1 MPLFLPVGPGTPSS
15 SLAKDA
21 TLSRSRSRVRIPP
34 GSPNPPAGSGVVRKS
49 RRLRKLQSKHQL
61 ACTTSGNTGGGTWH
75 HRSCSP
81 CSRFEASRGR
91 IKRSSYRPAWCLRGG
106 LEDLGDH
113 RTDVLFSRIARTA
126 RASAS
131 CRARTTRKSFT
142 LAPGAFSSCATAPR
156 ASCSGSGL
164 RGFFVD
170 GVASRRRDVWKLLH
184 LQRSVR
190 EQTLMPFRG
199 LQFSPHS

>member
-1 MPLFLPVGPGTPSS
+1 MPLFLPIGPGTPSS

-61 ACTTSGNTGGGTWH
+61 ACTTSCNTGGGTWH

-91 IKRSSYRPAWCLRGG
+91 IKRSSYRPAWCLRAG

-131 CRARTTRKSFT
+131 CRARTTRKSCSPWR
-142 LAPGAFSSCATAPR
+142 LARSPR
-156 ASCSGSGL
+156 A
-164 RGFFVD
+164 RPRRARAAR
-170 GVASRRRDVWKLLH
+170 GVASAASSLTEWHLDVATCGN
-184 LQRSVR
+184 SS
-190 EQTLMPFRG
+190 T
-199 LQFSPHS
+199 FSARCASRH